1 MRSHTLC
8 SSLLILLS
16 IPLPASAVMRTAPAA
31 SRRLSVRGVLKLE
44 VEPKAVRLIGRGS
57 TARLVLTAHRTDGTV
72 LDVSRAVRP
81 ELEGKAAAISPDG
94 RLIARAEGRATVR
107 YRLGARTAEA
117 VVTVAGTSAPR
128 PLSYVHDV
136 FPLFSRA
143 GCSQGTCHG
152 NANGKGGLKLS
163 LRGQDPRADYEAIV
177 RAAGGRRV
185 NRAEPERS
193 LILTKPSGAVPH
205 QGGLRFKT
213 DSDDYRAL
221 ARWIA
226 EGARSDVETA
236 PAVVRLSVFPAERV
250 LYAASGGKPSA
261 EAASGVVQQLRVT
274 AHYGDGTAQDVT
286 GLASYESSDAKVA
299 VSPEGLVEAL
309 SGGEAGINVRYG
321 GLMQSSRLT
330 FVPRRPPFAFRPFPV
345 RNDVDQHVLNKL
357 RTVRVQPSPVCDDS
371 TFIRRAYLDT
381 LGFPPTPEEVR
392 AFLEECDRETAAQ
405 RRTADAQRPAANA
418 ESRPPAWNARAR
430 LVDRLLQRPEFA
442 DFWTV
447 KWADLLRAE
456 ERSLDPR
463 GMQAFYRWLREGFAK
478 NKPLDQFVRELLTA
492 TGTTYDQPATAYFRR
507 TRSPDLLA
515 ENTAQLFM
523 GVRLSCAKCHN
534 HPYDQWKQTDYH
546 SMAAYFVRVGRE
558 TKYKPRR
565 QRFDAEEI
573 NGDEILVVKSAG
585 EWNNPATGQPLPPV
599 MLSDPSSAPA
609 AGAPDRRAAL
619 AAWLTRP
626 DNPFFAKAMANRIWY
641 HLMGR
646 GIVDPVDDFRESN
659 PPSNIPLL
667 EALARDFSAR
677 RFDLRHLVGTIM
689 KSSTYQLS
697 SVPNALNEADQKYF
711 SHAIPT
717 RLTAEQMLEAI
728 GTVTGASEEFSGYP
742 AGTRVTQVV
751 PTWQPHP
758 FLRLFGQPP
767 RETVCECERSTD
779 ATLGQSFELIA
790 GRLIDSRLRAA
801 DNRLARLLASGKS
814 PADLVTELYLAAYA
828 RYPSRDELKVGL
840 AHLQAAKDRR
850 AALED
855 LAWGLMNTQEF
866 LLRH

>member
-1 MRSHTLC
+1 MRSLTLC
-8 SSLLILLS
+8 GSLLTLLLS
-16 IPLPASAVMRTAPAA
+16 IPQPAA
-31 SRRLSVRGVLKLE
+31 AAARPRPSASPRPPLPSVRKLE
-44 VEPKAVRLIGRGS
+44 VEPKAVRLTGQGS
-57 TARLVLTAHRTDGTV
+57 IARLVLTAHRADGTV
-72 LDVSRAVRP
+72 LDVSRVAKP
-81 ELEGKAAAISPDG
+81 QLLGKAVTLSPDG
-94 RLIARAEGRATVR
+94 RVIARADGKATVR
-107 YRLGARTAEA
+107 YRLGSATVEA
-117 VVTVAGTSAPR
+117 LIEVAGASSPR

-136 FPLFSRA
+136 FPLFAKA

-163 LRGQDPRADYEAIV
+163 LRGQDPGADYEV
-177 RAAGGRRV
+177 LLRAAGGRRV
-185 NRAEPERS
+185 NRTEPERS
-193 LILTKPSGAVPH
+193 LILTKASGSVPH
-205 QGGLRFKT
+205 GGGVRFKT
-213 DSDDYRAL
+213 GSDDYRTL
-221 ARWIA
+221 ARWLG
-226 EGARSDVETA
+226 EGARSDAGTA
-236 PAVVRLSVFPAERV
+236 PAVVRLSVFPPERV
-250 LYAASGGKPSA
+250 LYAGADRASAG
-261 EAASGVVQQLRVT
+261 AAQQLRVT
-274 AHYGDGTAQDVT
+274 AHYADGAARDVT
-286 GLASYESSDAKVA
+286 GLACYESSDEQVT
-299 VSPEGLVEAL
+299 VSAEGLVEAP
-309 SGGEAGINVRYG
+309 SGGEAGVNVRYG
-321 GLMQSSRLT
+321 GLMQTSRLM
-330 FVPRRPPFAFRPFPV
+330 FVPARPAFAFRPFPA
-345 RNDVDQHVLNKL
+345 RNYVDQHVLAKL
-357 RTVRVQPSPVCDDS
+357 RTARVQPSTVCDDS

-381 LGFPPTPEEVR
+381 LGFPPTPEEAR
-392 AFLEECDRETAAQ
+392 AFLAECAEETKSQSTAAG
-405 RRTADAQRPAANA
+405 A
-418 ESRPPAWNARAR
+418 EPRAWKARDR

-456 ERSLDPR
+456 ERTLDPR
-463 GMQAFYRWLREGFAK
+463 GMKAFYGWLRESFAQ
-478 NKPLDQFVRELLTA
+478 NKPLDRFVRELLTA
-492 TGTTYDQPATAYFRR
+492 TGATYDQPATAYFRR

-546 SMAAYFVRVGRE
+546 SMAAYFARVGRE

-573 NGDEILVVKSAG
+573 HGDEILVVKSAG

-599 MLSDPSSAPA
+599 MLGDPTSAPA
-609 AGAPDRRAAL
+609 ENAPDRRAAL

-626 DNPFFAKAMANRIWY
+626 DNPFFARAMANRIWY
-641 HLMGR
+641 HLLGR
-646 GIVDPVDDFRESN
+646 GIVDPVDDFRASN

-667 EALARDFSAR
+667 QALAGDFAAR
-677 RFDLRHLVGTIM
+677 GFDLRHLVGTIM

-697 SVPNALNEADQKYF
+697 SETNALNEADQKYF
-711 SHAIPT
+711 SHATPT

-728 GTVTGASEEFSGYP
+728 TTVTGAPEEFAGYP

-779 ATLGQSFELIA
+779 ATLGQSFELIG

-801 DNRLARLLASGKS
+801 DNRLSRLLAPGK
-814 PADLVTELYLAAYA
+814 PETEMVTELYLAAYS
-828 RYPSRDELKVGL
+828 RYPAPDELKIGL
-840 AHLQAAKDRR
+840 EHLKGAGDRR

-855 LAWGLMNTQEF
+855 LAWGLMNTKEF